1 MVTTT
6 YQTVRQVGIREDL
19 SNEIADISPMETPF
33 FSLLKR
39 GAPAKNVYVEWQT
52 DALASASGS
61 NKAVEGADASYL
73 TATPTSRLRNYCQI
87 FTKSI
92 IVSGTANAVTTAG
105 REQELA
111 YQVAKR
117 GKEIKRDMETTL
129 TGNYASSAGASATAR
144 AMASY
149 EAWITT
155 NSTYGGTA
163 GATDG
168 ANGGYT
174 AAGTVTAATDGSS
187 SNLRTV
193 TEAIFKASIRS
204 AWTAG
209 GQPTVA
215 IVGPINK
222 QRFSAFSG
230 ITTKYSDFGN
240 NPGSSA
246 GLAIVAAADI
256 YLSDFGKIKIVPN
269 RFSRERTTLII
280 DPDYW
285 AIRYLRPF
293 QVFDLAKTGD
303 AEKKEMLVECTLQ
316 SSNQA
321 ASAKIADQ
329 SS

>member
-1 MVTTT
+1 MVTTN
-6 YQTVRQVGIREDL
+6 YQTYRQKGIREDL
-19 SNEIADISPMETPF
+19 SNEIYDISPMEVPF
-33 FSLLKR
+33 FSMLKR
-39 GAPAKNVYVEWQT
+39 GPPAKNTKVEWQT
-52 DALASASGS
+52 DALASASGT
-61 NKAVEGADASYL
+61 NKAIEGANVTLL
-73 TATPTSRLRNYCQI
+73 TATPSARLGNYTQI
-87 FTKSI
+87 WVKGI
-92 IVSGTANAVTTAG
+92 QVSGTANAVTTAG

-111 YQVAKR
+111 YQIAKR
-117 GKEIKRDMETTL
+117 GKEIKRDMETNL
-129 TGNYASSAGASATAR
+129 CGNYASSAGTSAAARASAGF
-144 AMASY
+144 

-163 GATDG
+163 GITDG

-174 AAGTVTAATDGSS
+174 AAGTVSVAVDGSS

-193 TEAIFKASIRS
+193 TEAIFKASVRS

-209 GQPTVA
+209 GQPTIV

-222 QRFSAFSG
+222 QRYSAFAG
-230 ITTKYSDFGN
+230 LTTKYTDFGN
-240 NPGSSA
+240 PSSSSNLVVV
-246 GLAIVAAADI
+246 GAADI
-256 YLSDFGKIKIVPN
+256 YLSDFGKLKIVPN
-269 RFSRERTTLII
+269 RFSRERTSMII

-293 QVFDLAKTGD
+293 QVFDIGKLGD
-303 AEKKEMLVECTLQ
+303 SEIKQMLCEATLQ